1 MIKDVN
7 TTMVV
12 GSCWEG
18 RDSRMNFHFKGFLAG
33 LSVLRGRN
41 ENPRVLSCLHRCQE
55 GLQLPPTDTLD
66 PGTDVSI
73 DADATSVSIEGKDAI
88 DVEDMVS
95 QISYLNSREFPTPG
109 RRSLR
114 VASSV
119 KCNDGKSIKID
130 NSYSYVIVLPPEQP
144 SITLNGTPNIA
155 REYES
160 FVQGIELFSDITVNV
175 NHEAEED
182 PVAENDVDDNDIS
195 DSEDEGSKTNA
206 AVKSATTTTTTNSH
220 KLDACSVQV
229 YPPLN
234 PDYEYFRM
242 PLNFMQH
249 LGVHSKQSKDGVVI
263 MGKPFSFSLPFNY
276 SLVRTLRHYFCNHL

>member
-1 MIKDVN
+1 M
-7 TTMVV
+7 
-12 GSCWEG
+12 GY
-18 RDSRMNFHFKGFLAG
+18 HFKGFLAG
-33 LSVLRGRN
+33 LSILRGRN
-41 ENPRVLSCLHRCQE
+41 ENPSVLSCLHRCQE
-55 GLQLPPTDTLD
+55 GLQLPPTDALD

-73 DADATSVSIEGKDAI
+73 DAESTSVVIEGKDAV

-114 VASSV
+114 ISSSI
-119 KCNDGKSIKID
+119 KCADGKSIKVS

-155 REYES
+155 SDYEG
-160 FVQGIELFSDITVNV
+160 FVQGIELFSSISISV
-175 NHEAEED
+175 NHESEED
-182 PVAENDVDDNDIS
+182 SVDNNDIDDNDINDS
-195 DSEDEGSKTNA
+195 DDEGAKSSSSAKTTSKT
-206 AVKSATTTTTTNSH
+206 TSH

-234 PDYEYFRM
+234 PEYEYFRM
-242 PLNFMQH
+242 PLNYMHH

-263 MGKPFSFSLPFNY
+263 MGESCFLLCPVDLRRR
-276 SLVRTLRHYFCNHL
+276 LVYVVRDNWSSV